1 VKYIK
6 LYEEVLELLE
16 PETEEVEG
24 AEERIYFISGWNT
37 Y

>member
-1 VKYIK
+1 MKYIK
-6 LYEEVLELLE
+6 LYEEVLDLLE
-16 PETEEVEG
+16 PETEEIDR